1 MKIYIVTGE
10 KSGDL
15 HASNLVKALKNQ
27 NKSISFRAFGGEHLK
42 SNGVE
47 IARDIKDLAFMGFK
61 EVVQN
66 LFSIKE
72 NLDFC
77 KQDIL
82 KFHPDILILVDYAG
96 FNLKIARFAKNN
108 AIKTIYYIPPKVW
121 AWNYKR
127 IYSIKK
133 YVDKVLAIFPFE
145 EEIYKKH
152 NIDVTYVGNPL
163 ISQIKNKNFNFNYQT
178 EKKIIALLPGS
189 REQEI
194 QHILPLML
202 DVVNN
207 FPEYQFVLAGTNSCS
222 EEYYTSL
229 IGDKPVD
236 IVFNQTYSLLYSAH
250 AALVTSGTA
259 TLETALFNVP
269 QVVCYKT
276 SFISYIIAKLFI
288 KIKYI
293 SLVNILMNRL
303 VVDELIQ
310 INLTPSNLKSALK
323 QILEVERRQEILSSY
338 NELDKMLSQEESPK
352 KVADIIL
359 GLI

>member
-1 MKIYIVTGE
+1 MRIYIITGE

-15 HASNLVKALKNQ
+15 HASNLVKVLQRQNNQ
-27 NKSISFRAFGGEHLK
+27 IVFRAFGGENLR

-66 LFSIKE
+66 LYSIKK

-82 KFHPDILILVDYAG
+82 KFNPDILILVDYAG
-96 FNLKIARFAKNN
+96 FNLKVARFAKSKK
-108 AIKTIYYIPPKVW
+108 IKTIYYIPPKVW

-133 YVDKVLAIFPFE
+133 YIDKVLAIFPFE

-163 ISQIKNKNFNFNYQT
+163 ISEIKDQKFSFDYKTN
-178 EKKIIALLPGS
+178 KKIIALLPGS
-189 REQEI
+189 RKQEL

-202 DVVNN
+202 DVVND
-207 FPEYQFVLAGTNSCS
+207 FPEYQFVLAGTDACS
-222 EEYYTSL
+222 KEYYNSL

-236 IVFNQTYSLLYSAH
+236 IVYNQTYSLLSHAH
-250 AALVTSGTA
+250 VALVTSGTA

-276 SFISYIIAKLFI
+276 SLISYIIAKLFI

-310 INLTPSNLKSALK
+310 TELNRSNLISSLNKILQTEERKEIFSNYNQLDNILNKGVHSKS
-323 QILEVERRQEILSSY
+323 I
-338 NELDKMLSQEESPK
+338 
-352 KVADIIL
+352 ADIIL
-359 GLI
+359 NY

>member
-1 MKIYIVTGE
+1 MRIYIITGE

-15 HASNLVKALKNQ
+15 HASNLVKVLQRQNNQ
-27 NKSISFRAFGGEHLK
+27 IVFRAFGGENLR

-66 LFSIKE
+66 LYSIKE

-82 KFHPDILILVDYAG
+82 KFNPDILILVDYAG
-96 FNLKIARFAKNN
+96 FNLKVARFAKSKK
-108 AIKTIYYIPPKVW
+108 IKTIYYIPPKVW

-133 YVDKVLAIFPFE
+133 YIDKVLAIFPFE

-163 ISQIKNKNFNFNYQT
+163 ISEIKDQKFSFDYKTN
-178 EKKIIALLPGS
+178 KKIIALLPGS
-189 REQEI
+189 RKQEI

-202 DVVNN
+202 DVVND
-207 FPEYQFVLAGTNSCS
+207 FPEYQFLLAGTDACS
-222 EEYYTSL
+222 KEYYNSL

-236 IVFNQTYSLLYSAH
+236 IVYNQTYSLLSHAH
-250 AALVTSGTA
+250 VALVTS
-259 TLETALFNVP
+259 
-269 QVVCYKT
+269 
-276 SFISYIIAKLFI
+276 S
-288 KIKYI
+288 
-293 SLVNILMNRL
+293 
-303 VVDELIQ
+303 
-310 INLTPSNLKSALK
+310 
-323 QILEVERRQEILSSY
+323 
-338 NELDKMLSQEESPK
+338 
-352 KVADIIL
+352 IIL
-359 GLI
+359 ILN